1 MILIILSLIL
11 TIATIISLG
20 ISIEKKEGEYYS
32 TDKIIFK
39 MRPRMLLGLIWLII
53 ILFGCF
59 STVKTGEIG
68 IKTRF
73 GKIVGYTKNEGIV
86 FKSPIEHI
94 EKINIKVQKY
104 ENDKELDTSTKDM
117 QIVSNI
123 KVSINYQID
132 GTKAIDLYKK
142 VGVNYKTTVLEP
154 AIQETIKA
162 VISKYTSEELVTKRS
177 EISLDIN
184 KTLNDRISKYGI
196 NSVGVSIK
204 NFDFS
209 KAYNDAIEQKAV
221 AEQEV
226 ETSKNQLEKAK
237 VEAET
242 KKVKAQGE
250 ADANKV
256 LESSLTDLIIKQK
269 FIEKWDGKLPI
280 VSSGNNI
287 VDISSIIK

>member
-1 MILIILSLIL
+1 MVGIIFSLIL
-11 TIATIISLG
+11 VIVTMGILG
-20 ISIEKKEGEYYS
+20 CDFQEESW
-32 TDKIIFK
+32 KI
-39 MRPRMLLGLIWLII
+39 RPRMLFGLLWLVM

-59 STVKTGEIG
+59 STIKTGEIG

-73 GKIVGYTKNEGIV
+73 GKIVGSTTNEGII
-86 FKSPIEHI
+86 FKSPIEKI
-94 EKINIKVQKY
+94 EKINVKVQKY
-104 ENDKELDTSTKDM
+104 ENKDVLSTSTKDM
-117 QIVSNI
+117 QIVNNI

-132 GTKAIDLYKK
+132 GTKAVNLYKT
-142 VGVNYKTTVLEP
+142 VGVNYKDTILEP
-154 AIQETIKA
+154 AIQETIKG

-184 KTLNDRISKYGI
+184 DTLNERIKNYGI
-196 NSVGVSIK
+196 NSVSVAIN

-209 KAYNDAIEQKAV
+209 EAYNQAIEQKAV

-250 ADANKV
+250 AEANKL
-256 LESSLTDLIIKQK
+256 LETSLTKEIIEQQ
-269 FIEKWDGKLPI
+269 FIEKWDGKLPTTYA
-280 VSSGNNI
+280 GE
-287 VDISSIIK
+287 DILGIFNLK